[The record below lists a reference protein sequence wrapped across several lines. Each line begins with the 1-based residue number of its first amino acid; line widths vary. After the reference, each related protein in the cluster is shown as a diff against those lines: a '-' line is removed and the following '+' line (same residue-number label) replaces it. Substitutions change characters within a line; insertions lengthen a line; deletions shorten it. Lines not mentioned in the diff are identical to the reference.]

1 MAKKRRKL
9 IIVDGYNVLRSGSR
23 YRDLRDSGPKAGPNP
38 DYDNDAF
45 NRAREALIND
55 VVSYAGRDCE
65 AVIVFDGARN
75 EFSDGSVERIAG
87 VRIMFSR
94 AGDSADKVIE
104 KLAWDARARG
114 IETMVVTSDATI
126 QNTVFG
132 GGVDRMSADGFS
144 RAVNTH
150 YHECRLDD
158 APKVAVKNTL
168 AERLS
173 PASRAKLAA
182 LRDGMR

>member
-1 MAKKRRKL
+1 MAKQRRKL
-9 IIVDGYNVLRSGSR
+9 LIVDGYNVLRSGSR
-23 YRDLRDSGPKAGPNP
+23 YRHLRDAGPNP
-38 DYDNDAF
+38 DYADDAF

-55 VVSYAGRDCE
+55 VVAYAGRDCE

-75 EFSDGSVERIAG
+75 EFSDGSCEKIAG

-104 KLAWDARARG
+104 KLSRDARERG

-132 GGVDRMSADGFS
+132 FGVDRMSANGFS
-144 RAVNTH
+144 LEVDRYYDDA
-150 YHECRLDD
+150 RLDET
-158 APKVAVKNTL
+158 PKVAEKNTV
-168 AERLS
+168 
-173 PASRAKLAA
+173 ASRIDPSTLAKLKA
-182 LRDGMR
+182 LRDSTR